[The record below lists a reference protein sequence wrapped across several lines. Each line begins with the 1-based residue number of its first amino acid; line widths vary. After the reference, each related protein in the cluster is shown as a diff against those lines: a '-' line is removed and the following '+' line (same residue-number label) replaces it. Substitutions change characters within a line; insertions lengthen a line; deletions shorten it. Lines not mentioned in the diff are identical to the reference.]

1 MTEETARQ
9 AVRAVFG
16 DAVTVDVTTL
26 AGGRMSLTVRGHR
39 HTASL
44 DGAEGSVWGWTVDPG
59 EDEGVTGHAN
69 TAESLDEA
77 LRGVRDAIGGTA

>member
-1 MTEETARQ
+1 MTEQTARQ

-16 DAVTVDVTTL
+16 DSVTVDVTTL
-26 AGGRMSLTVRGHR
+26 AGGRMSLTVRGPR

-44 DGAEGSVWGWTVDPG
+44 DGAEGGMWGWTVDPG

-69 TAESLDEA
+69 TAESLEEA
-77 LRGVRDAIGGTA
+77 LRGVRAAIGGA